1 MAATKVKLEKV
12 VPFVKNI
19 PQMPDPVMLAMTW
32 INGHASQGW
41 INKDVKVEW
50 TQAGAVETVKLH
62 PTITVRGEQFIQLT
76 WSEHAPHPA
85 AGKAPGYEYKLVKT
99 MPFVRNIPQMPD
111 PVLLATTWINGHGQ
125 EGWSNPD
132 IRIEHAQAGPVET
145 VTLHPTIDVR
155 GEKHVLLRRQVE
167 VAAK

>member
-1 MAATKVKLEKV
+1 MPVTKIKLEKV

-19 PQMPDPVMLAMTW
+19 PQMPDPVLLALTW

-41 INKDVKVEW
+41 VNKDVKLEWSQQGNVE
-50 TQAGAVETVKLH
+50 QVVIQPSFA
-62 PTITVRGEQFIQLT
+62 VRGDRFIQLT
-76 WSEHAPHPA
+76 HTETPA
-85 AGKAPGYEYKLVKT
+85 AQGKTAGYEFKLVKT

-111 PVLLATTWINGHGQ
+111 PVMLATTWINGYGG

-132 IRIEHAQAGPVET
+132 IRIEHTQAGPLET
-145 VTLHPTIDVR
+145 ATLHPTIDVR
-155 GEKHVLLRRQVE
+155 GEKHILLRRQVE